1 MNNQIIS
8 GCYSSTVFVSGDDI
22 GTIYIGKYNNTTNKQ
37 EKLMTKIIDQIH
49 GPIHKICCHP
59 MKNYFF
65 LCGDISG
72 AIMKLTVTP
81 FFATEIKT
89 VATHQYQVCDM
100 DIHKNGNFLVTC
112 SNDAI
117 KLWDIKM
124 DGMIILH
131 TIKPE
136 SYSLCVAF
144 HPEKSFF
151 AVGYADKKIR
161 LFVLDQMNKITETGC
176 SNIQSGDVN
185 NIVFDK
191 TGGEYLA
198 ATSYNSVYI
207 YNFPKMDIVYCFR
220 DNIEPVADF
229 TRYNINDLVFINDK
243 KMIITTCN
251 NKQIIQ
257 RFYNDI
263 IQTMNI
269 EFVKNYDYSVNNI
282 QAHETPTS

>member
-8 GCYSSTVFVSGDDI
+8 GCNSSTVFVSGDDI
-22 GTIYIGKYNNTTNKQ
+22 GTIYIANKN

-59 MKNYFF
+59 VKNYFF

-100 DIHKNGNFLVTC
+100 DIHKNGNLLVTC
-112 SNDAI
+112 SNDSI

-124 DGMIILH
+124 DGMIMLH

-136 SYSLCVAF
+136 SYALCVAF
-144 HPEKSFF
+144 HPDKSFF

-161 LFVLDQMNKITETGC
+161 LFVLDNMNKITETGC
-176 SNIQSGDVN
+176 SACQSGDVN
-185 NIVFDK
+185 NLVFDK
-191 TGGEYLA
+191 NGGEYLA

-207 YNFPKMDIVYCFR
+207 YNFPTMDIVYCFR

-229 TRYNINDLVFINDK
+229 TRYHINDLVFTNDK
-243 KMIITTCN
+243 KVVITTCN

-263 IQTMNI
+263 SQKMDI

-282 QAHETPTS
+282 QAHDTPTS